1 MMGQQMLVDKQ
12 LRQARGKPGT
22 PLVGSLSSCLAIFGQ
37 LQYDENK
44 AVTLHNC
51 LIQKSWY
58 GEEMEVMATR
68 FTKVKTSPCKFDK
81 LVTSKT
87 ATGRIKLQEL
97 HNSQHVSIT
106 IKTLQIEEKLEVK
119 PDHYKQDATVADA
132 TGTALNHFSAK
143 CPNA

>member
-1 MMGQQMLVDKQ
+1 
-12 LRQARGKPGT
+12 
-22 PLVGSLSSCLAIFGQ
+22 
-37 LQYDENK
+37 
-44 AVTLHNC
+44 
-51 LIQKSWY
+51 
-58 GEEMEVMATR
+58 MEVMAIR
-68 FTKVKTSPCKFDK
+68 FTKVETSPCKFHK

-97 HNSQHVSIT
+97 HNS
-106 IKTLQIEEKLEVK
+106 KTLQIEEKLEVK